1 MNMADT
7 IAPKSLQL
15 NSDDLIAGP
24 RTIKITRVTANEGS
38 AEQPVNVYFEG
49 DNDKPFRP
57 CKTIRRV
64 MVSIWGTD
72 AAAYVGR
79 SMTIYRDPEV
89 VFGGMKVGG
98 IRISHMSDM
107 AGPMT
112 LALTATRATRKPYTV
127 KPLAVEPAKPAA
139 PQVTDAI
146 LSIAMRAAGRGT
158 QAFRDWCRANPEWR
172 DFSPGTM
179 ADLKAKCAEVDLAME
194 QDPFGL
200 PPVAD
205 TPIPTPAEVDA
216 KMAEVARE
224 FAEGGTE

>member
-1 MNMADT
+1 MDMTAT

-15 NSDDLIAGP
+15 NADDLIAGP
-24 RTIKITRVTANEGS
+24 RTITITRVSANEG
-38 AEQPVNVYFEG
+38 APEQPVAVSFHG
-49 DNDKPFRP
+49 DGNKPYLP
-57 CKTIRRV
+57 CKSMRRV
-64 MVSIWGTD
+64 MVSVWGAD
-72 AAAYVGR
+72 ASAYVGR

-112 LALTATRATRKPYTV
+112 LVLTATRATRKPYTV

-179 ADLKAKCAEVDLAME
+179 ADLKAKCDEVDLAME

-216 KMAEVARE
+216 KIAEVARE
-224 FAEGGTE
+224 FAEGGAE